1 MKSSKYNTQKF
12 INCVLFFAKKTDPK
26 KLGILKLNKLLY
38 YIDFG
43 HYKKYGRP
51 ILGDVYIRM
60 DHGPV
65 PSFSYNLFNA
75 AFRDKND
82 DPDSNELRKC
92 VEIKPDRVKDFKI
105 NTIYPKNI
113 DFDASLFSE
122 SELKIME
129 TVALAYFSKSGTA
142 MSKETHK
149 DDTPW
154 SKTPAMQPV
163 DYDLILDKNSIS
175 KDYINYWK
183 EEEKILDSFPC
194 K

>member
-1 MKSSKYNTQKF
+1 MNRYSIKKF
-12 INCVLFFAKKTDPK
+12 INCVLFFAQKTDPQ

-65 PSFSYNLFNA
+65 PSISYAFFNT
-75 AFRDKND
+75 AFRDKNN
-82 DPDSNELRKC
+82 DPDSNELRKY
-92 VEIKPDRVKDFKI
+92 VEIKPDRVRDFKI
-105 NTIYPKNI
+105 NTIYPKKI
-113 DFDASLFSE
+113 DFDASLFSK

-129 TVALAYFSKSGTA
+129 TVASTYFSKSGTA

-154 SKTPAMQPV
+154 SKTSAMQRV
-163 DYDLILDKNSIS
+163 DYDLILDKDSIS

-183 EEEKILDSFPC
+183 EEEKMLDSISRR
-194 K
+194 